1 MHKLLPFR
9 QYDEKDVINLFS
21 LDVSTGAGSEY
32 INLKPGGKA
41 FNNGGNW
48 SGTLVDTAST
58 NNKLGADQPARTND
72 SYLGAIGSDD
82 QGFAMKEGSIYP
94 TTQMS
99 FGVVAADAASAVGL
113 TLRPTLAWDENMMKL
128 LNYDVK
134 KDELQAVL
142 PGEAVPVATK
152 GFFTVKV
159 GKGAATL
166 AAGIFHASG
175 IGSGGI
181 VPGSNLKAGGSGQ
194 LTLNSDGKTTFA
206 KVIATGAG
214 AGEDVAL
221 IQLG

>member
-9 QYDEKDVINLFS
+9 QYDEKDVINLLS
-21 LDVSTGAGSEY
+21 LDVSSGAGSEY
-32 INLKPGGKA
+32 INLKPGDKA

-58 NNKLGADQPARTND
+58 NNKIGADQPARTND
-72 SYLGAIGSDD
+72 SYLGAIGSGD
-82 QGFAMKEGSIYP
+82 QGFAMQEGSIYP
-94 TTQMS
+94 TTQMNV
-99 FGVVAADAASAVGL
+99 GIVAADAGAALGL
-113 TLRPTLAWDENMMKL
+113 TLRPTLAWDENLMKL

-159 GKGAATL
+159 GTAEADG
-166 AAGIFHASG
+166 AGIFHANG
-175 IGSGGI
+175 TGAGGI
-181 VPGSNLKAGGSGQ
+181 VPGAILKAGGSGQ
-194 LTLNSDGKTTFA
+194 LTLNGDAKVTFA

-214 AGEDVAL
+214 AGDDVAL

>member
-32 INLKPGGKA
+32 INLKPGDPA

-48 SGTLVDTAST
+48 SGTLVDTAAT

-72 SYLGAIGSDD
+72 SYLGAIGSGN
-82 QGFAMKEGSIYP
+82 QGFAMKQGSIYP

-99 FGVVAADAASAVGL
+99 FGVAAADAATAVGL
-113 TLRPTLAWDENMMKL
+113 TLRPTLAWDENLMKL

-159 GKGAATL
+159 STLVSKG
-166 AAGIFHASG
+166 AGIFHANG
-175 IGSGGI
+175 IATGGI
-181 VPGSNLKAGGSGQ
+181 VPGSILKAGGSGQ
-194 LTLNSDGKTTFA
+194 LTLNNDTKTTFA

-214 AGEDVAL
+214 AGNDVAL

>member
-21 LDVSTGAGSEY
+21 LDVSSGAGSEY
-32 INLKPGGKA
+32 IYLKPGDKT

-72 SYLGAIGSDD
+72 SYLGAIGSGD

-113 TLRPTLAWDENMMKL
+113 TLRPTLAWDENLMKL

-159 GKGAATL
+159 AAAVGTG
-166 AAGIFHASG
+166 AGIFHASG

-181 VPGSNLKAGGSGQ
+181 VPGSILKAGGSGQ
-194 LTLNSDGKTTFA
+194 LTLNNDAQTTFA